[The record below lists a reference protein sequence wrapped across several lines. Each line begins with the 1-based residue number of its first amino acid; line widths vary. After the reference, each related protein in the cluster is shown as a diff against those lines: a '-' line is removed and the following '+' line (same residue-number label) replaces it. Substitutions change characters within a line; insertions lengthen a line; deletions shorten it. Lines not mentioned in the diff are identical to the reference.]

1 MAKHVLWNVSLVVN
15 GVDLSDHVESVS
27 GVEIGINNQ
36 AAAAM
41 GEIQDYDMPGT
52 QNLGDPVL
60 TFYQDYAASKVYQT
74 LFPLY
79 SNRTTFN
86 IVIKADAGANA
97 TTNPAFTIPV
107 FISKKPL
114 LAGKRGDRHMAPVT
128 CKVAGAMTVA
138 TS

>member
-1 MAKHVLWNVSLVVN
+1 MAKHVIYNASVVVN
-15 GVDLSDHVESVS
+15 GVDLSDHVESIS

-41 GEIQDYDMPGT
+41 GEVQDYDMPGT

-60 TFYQDYAASKVYQT
+60 TFYQDYAASKVYAT
-74 LFPLY
+74 FFPLFQ
-79 SNRTTFN
+79 NRTVFN
-86 IVIKADAGANA
+86 LVIKADAGANA

-107 FISKKPL
+107 FVMKKPL
-114 LAGKRGDRHMAPVT
+114 LSGKRGDRHMAPVT
-128 CKVAGAMTVA
+128 LKVAGAMTVA